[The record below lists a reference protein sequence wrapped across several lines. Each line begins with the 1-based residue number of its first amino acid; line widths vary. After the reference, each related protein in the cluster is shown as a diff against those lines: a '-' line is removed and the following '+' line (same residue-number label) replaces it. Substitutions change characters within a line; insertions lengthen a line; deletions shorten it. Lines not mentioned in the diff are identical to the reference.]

1 MPHSPHGPNHVAF
14 HRYRQVAESQIQ
26 VVCQKVEPSLPEID
40 DVQLNRVHIYLDAVK
55 LRKLRFIARDLSVP
69 NSLWDSREYLQPG
82 SSATCINADRHVPLV
97 LSDEQLHQ

>member
-1 MPHSPHGPNHVAF
+1 
-14 HRYRQVAESQIQ
+14 VAESQIQ
-26 VVCQKVEPSLPEID
+26 VFCQKVEPSLPEID